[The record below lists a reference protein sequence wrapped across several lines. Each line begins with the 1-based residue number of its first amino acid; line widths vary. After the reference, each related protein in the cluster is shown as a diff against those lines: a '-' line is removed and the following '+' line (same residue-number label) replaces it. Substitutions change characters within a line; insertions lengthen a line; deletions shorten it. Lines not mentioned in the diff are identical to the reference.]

1 VPLLWLPLVAFV
13 PAHAPEAVQLVAF
26 VELQLKVDAPP
37 LVIDVGMAE
46 SETVGAGGGA
56 GFVPGE
62 AGAVVVDAPPSQ
74 PARIIP
80 IPTIHEANAT
90 VRKYDDIILNTHHPL
105 VS

>member
-1 VPLLWLPLVAFV
+1 MAYV
-13 PAHAPEAVQLVAF
+13 PAHAPDAIQLVAF
-26 VELQLKVDAPP
+26 VELQLKVDKPP
-37 LVIDVGMAE
+37 LVIDVGLAE
-46 SETVGAGGGA
+46 SETVGAGGGD

-80 IPTIHEANAT
+80 IPTMNEANAT
-90 VRKYDDIILNTHHPL
+90 VRKYDEIILNTHHTL